1 MSSTTTP
8 TTAVISPSS
17 KRLAGAYFRPRSAH
31 HRFGPR
37 LNPGARSDLQ
47 AADPHAS
54 DFEAGL
60 KAVDRAGNFAAI
72 VDYLEETYANSITLS
87 SGDNF
92 IPSPFFSA
100 GSDASLKEVYETA
113 LENYYNLA
121 PGTLNISPGFG
132 TADIS
137 MLNIIGVQASA
148 IGNHE
153 FDAGTKAFADI
164 IKQTAGFPGAQF
176 PYLAANLDFSAD
188 ANLSG
193 VYTSTIQSAA
203 NYGGFPPAAGLGKK
217 IAPATIL
224 EEGGEK
230 IGVVGA
236 TTQIVESISSTG
248 GVEVIGD
255 DVDDMA
261 ALAAIIQPTIDALIA
276 QGINK
281 IILVSHLQQLGFE
294 KALAPL
300 LHGVDVIVA
309 GGSHT
314 LLADSNDVLAPGD
327 TAADTYPIVTANADG
342 KTTLIVNTSGEYSYV
357 GRWSS
362 TSTRTAT

>member
-1 MSSTTTP
+1 MGSISARNRKWPTRSRSCTPPTSRPVSRPSTAPATSPRSST
-8 TTAVISPSS
+8 IS
-17 KRLAGAYFRPRSAH
+17 KRPT
-31 HRFGPR
+31 
-37 LNPGARSDLQ
+37 Q
-47 AADPHAS
+47 
-54 DFEAGL
+54 
-60 KAVDRAGNFAAI
+60 
-72 VDYLEETYANSITLS
+72 NSITLS

-113 LENYYNLA
+113 LETYYGLA

-137 MLNIIGVQASA
+137 MLDIIGVQASA

-164 IKQTAGFPGAQF
+164 IKQTATFPGAQF

-188 ANLSG
+188 ANLAG
-193 VYTSTIQSAA
+193 VYTSAIQNGG
-203 NYGGFPPAAGLGKK
+203 NYTGFPPAAGNGKK

-230 IGVVGA
+230 IGVVGV

-261 ALAAIIQPTIDALIA
+261 ALAAIIQPTIDALLA
-276 QGINK
+276 QGIDK
-281 IILVSHLQQLGFE
+281 IIVVSHLQQL
-294 KALAPL
+294 AWRRRWRRCC
-300 LHGVDVIVA
+300 
-309 GGSHT
+309 
-314 LLADSNDVLAPGD
+314 
-327 TAADTYPIVTANADG
+327 TA
-342 KTTLIVNTSGEYSYV
+342 
-357 GRWSS
+357 S
-362 TSTRTAT
+362 T